1 MFSQKERSRLSNFSA
16 WKFSRQNCIASSPCF
31 PVVSFPILAMEK
43 QKKEFLISVEKDTA
57 EELVQIVK
65 RFV

>member
-1 MFSQKERSRLSNFSA
+1 M
-16 WKFSRQNCIASSPCF
+16 
-31 PVVSFPILAMEK
+31 VSFPILAMEK